1 MQGGQNIM
9 CSGVDIPSVGG
20 QNFPKKIESS
30 KVSKNLKISKLKKKK
45 KDFKIFI
52 IFQNFNI

>member
-1 MQGGQNIM
+1 MGR
-9 CSGVDIPSVGG
+9 GVDIPSVGG